1 MVPNGK
7 DVARAKQYVPT
18 TNAVV
23 GPALGAL
30 VQVAPS
36 LTSTFP
42 AVPGATSCTALVP
55 LPSTTE
61 LAVNELVPVPPLDT
75 GTGVPE

>member
-18 TNAVV
+18 SNAVV
-23 GPALGAL
+23 GPALGPL
-30 VQVAPS
+30 DQVVPS

-61 LAVNELVPVPPLDT
+61 LAVNALVPVPPLDT